1 MSDAD
6 TVAGEWAYD
15 LTLDEV
21 RRRQA
26 VLAAIGED
34 WDPVAVLAQ
43 EDEAYAMLY
52 SGLDAEQQRIYNDL
66 VIAGVLPEGL
76 GRRAA
81 D

>member
-1 MSDAD
+1 MADVD
-6 TVAGEWAYD
+6 TVAGDWAYD

-26 VLAAIGED
+26 VLAAIGEN

-43 EDEAYAMLY
+43 EDEAYTMLY
-52 SGLDAEQQRIYNDL
+52 SGLDAEQLRIYDDL
-66 VIAGVLPEGL
+66 VAAGVLPEGL

>member
-1 MSDAD
+1 MAD
-6 TVAGEWAYD
+6 VDIVAGEWAFD

-34 WDPVAVLAQ
+34 WDPVAVLGQ
-43 EDEAYAMLY
+43 EEEAYAMLY

-81 D
+81 H

>member
-1 MSDAD
+1 MAD
-6 TVAGEWAYD
+6 VDIVAGEWACD

-52 SGLDAEQQRIYNDL
+52 SGLDAEQLRIYNEL

-81 D
+81 H